1 MDDMKHIKA
10 MLEDKLDELNARA
23 EEIDHDL
30 HEPPDRNWSENA
42 QEHEGDE
49 VLEEVG
55 AVTVDEIQHVKLALA
70 KIEAG
75 TYGAC
80 AECGGKIALGR
91 LEALPY
97 AVNCIDCAEKAA

>member
-1 MDDMKHIKA
+1 MEDMKHIKV
-10 MLEDKLDELNARA
+10 MLEEKLVELTARA

-30 HEPPDRNWSENA
+30 STPPDANWVENA

-55 AVTVDEIQHVKLALA
+55 AVTTDEIQHVKFALA
-70 KIEAG
+70 KIAAG
-75 TYGAC
+75 TYGIC
-80 AECGGKIALGR
+80 TDCDEKIAIKR

-97 AVNCIDCAEKAA
+97 AVTCINCAEKAA

>member
-1 MDDMKHIKA
+1 MEDMKHIKA
-10 MLEDKLDELNARA
+10 MLEEKLVELNARA

-30 HEPPDRNWSENA
+30 SETPDRNWSENA
-42 QEHEGDE
+42 QEHENDE

-55 AVTVDEIQHVKLALA
+55 AVTVDEIQHIKMALA

-75 TYGAC
+75 TYGTC
-80 AECGGKIALGR
+80 AQCDEKIAIKR

-97 AVNCIDCAEKAA
+97 AVTCISCASKAA